1 MKSDHFISKAAFSN
15 ILEDVMGSF
24 SDKSKSLICDAT
36 FTKSINPLRSIL
48 SLIFPVIQA
57 HPELGTVE
65 SVRRTLPNLF
75 VFGFLLISMPSVQ
88 LRVNRPSLL
97 GSNHG
102 FKTVLWFVSLQPPS
116 ALLKHRMTCCTS
128 T

>member
-1 MKSDHFISKAAFSN
+1 
-15 ILEDVMGSF
+15 MGSF

-75 VFGFLLISMPSVQ
+75 VFGFLLPRTAMLSMEAKTLCSQARLIWENFLEVDAGLETRQ
-88 LRVNRPSLL
+88 GTFSGVLNLLQDLVMNVNCRPS
-97 GSNHG
+97 
-102 FKTVLWFVSLQPPS
+102 
-116 ALLKHRMTCCTS
+116 
-128 T
+128 